1 MLPIYTIIDANIEI
15 IILLLIS
22 VTSIITLNSS
32 ININVVNDIDIIIT
46 NESLN
51 KRTAKNII
59 TADWYNDFQTQIK
72 NVFIFNDRPI
82 YKV

>member
-1 MLPIYTIIDANIEI
+1 MYTKMDANIDI

-22 VTSIITLNSS
+22 VTSIITLKSS
-32 ININVVNDIDIIIT
+32 MKIKVVNDIDIIIT

-59 TADWYNDFQTQIK
+59 TAD
-72 NVFIFNDRPI
+72 
-82 YKV
+82 